1 MALWEEHGIDMTT
14 RQKSKPK
21 AKAQV
26 PRLKSLGDVQSWLG
40 DCKRCGLCKDR
51 DKLVFGSGNPNAR
64 LMFVGEGPGANE
76 DKTGLPFVGRA
87 GDLLNK
93 ILEAMALE
101 RSQVYIANI
110 VKCRPPANRVP
121 HPDEIEEC
129 LPFLRAQIQIIKPS
143 VIVAL
148 GLTASSTL
156 SGEETTMA
164 TLRGKFHP
172 LHWNSEIPVMA
183 TYHPAYLLR
192 NPAAKKNVWE
202 DMKLVLKK
210 LGASS

>member
-1 MALWEEHGIDMTT
+1 MALWEEHGIDVTT
-14 RQKSKPK
+14 RRKSKS
-21 AKAQV
+21 KAQV
-26 PRLKSLGDVQSWLG
+26 PRFKSLEDVKSWLG
-40 DCKRCGLCKDR
+40 DCKRCGLCKER
-51 DKLVFGSGNPNAR
+51 DKLVFGSGNPKAK

-93 ILEAMALE
+93 ILEAMGME

-121 HPDEIEEC
+121 HPNEIEEC
-129 LPFLRAQIQIIKPS
+129 LPFLKAQIQMIKPS
-143 VIVAL
+143 LIVAL

-172 LHWNSEIPVMA
+172 LAWNPEIPVMA

-192 NPAAKKNVWE
+192 NPAAKKIVWE
-202 DMKLVLKK
+202 DMKLVLKN
-210 LGASS
+210 LGSRLK

>member
-1 MALWEEHGIDMTT
+1 MALWEEHGIDVTT
-14 RQKSKPK
+14 RRKSKS
-21 AKAQV
+21 KAQV
-26 PRLKSLGDVQSWLG
+26 PRFKSLEDVQSWLG
-40 DCKRCGLCKDR
+40 DCKRCGLCKER
-51 DKLVFGSGNPNAR
+51 DKLVFGSGNPKAK

-93 ILEAMALE
+93 ILEAMGME

-121 HPDEIEEC
+121 HPNEIEEC
-129 LPFLRAQIQIIKPS
+129 LPFLKAQIQMIKPS
-143 VIVAL
+143 LIVAL

-172 LHWNSEIPVMA
+172 LAWNPEIPVMA

-192 NPAAKKNVWE
+192 NPAAKKIVWE
-202 DMKLVLKK
+202 DMKLVLKN
-210 LGASS
+210 LGSRRK